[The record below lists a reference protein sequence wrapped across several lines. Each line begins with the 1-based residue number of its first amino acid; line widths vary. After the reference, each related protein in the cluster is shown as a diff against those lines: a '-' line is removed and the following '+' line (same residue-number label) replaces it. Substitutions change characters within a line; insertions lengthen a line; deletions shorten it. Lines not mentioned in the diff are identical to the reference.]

1 MNPLTLA
8 SIRQRLRSAAQPA
21 HVPVLQSFFKT
32 GPGQY
37 GEGDIFIGVKLP
49 AMRSVSREC
58 RDAPMEVA
66 LALLKSRVHEER
78 MLALLLLVD
87 RFARGEDSERRRVYD
102 AYLSNTAYI
111 NNWDLVDVTAPAI
124 VGGYLFERNR
134 APLGR
139 LSRSTSLWERRI
151 SIVATHFF
159 IRQGDLA
166 DTFRIADRL
175 LDDRHDLIHK
185 AVGWMLREAGKRD
198 GAALRAFLA
207 ARHVRMP
214 RTMVRYAIERFPEAE
229 RRTYLT
235 ASRRG
240 QEQSHFSL

>member
-1 MNPLTLA
+1 MNPITVPA
-8 SIRQRLRSAAQPA
+8 IRKRLRSAAQPA
-21 HVPVLQSFFKT
+21 HVPILQSFFKT

-49 AMRSVSREC
+49 AMRSVCRDC

-87 RFARGEDSERRRVYD
+87 RFTRGEGSEQRRVYE

-139 LSRSTSLWERRI
+139 LARSTSLWERRI

-159 IRQGDLA
+159 IRHGDLA

-175 LDDRHDLIHK
+175 LDDQHDLIHK

-207 ARHVRMP
+207 ARHPRMP

-235 ASRRG
+235 ARRG
-240 QEQSHFSL
+240 QEN